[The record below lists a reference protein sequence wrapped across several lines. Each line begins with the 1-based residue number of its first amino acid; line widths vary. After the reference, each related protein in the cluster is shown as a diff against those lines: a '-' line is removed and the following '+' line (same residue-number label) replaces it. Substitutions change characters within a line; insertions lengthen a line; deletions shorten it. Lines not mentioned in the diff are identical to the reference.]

1 MKRTVALLSCCCS
14 LAAGVVVTTAPTAD
28 AAHVFRRCGIVEIGR
43 SDYRVRALNVSCRTA
58 ESGTRLFLTRGRSP
72 RGFTCRRVRTPGVRV
87 VMSCRRSENVSFYA
101 ERR

>member
-1 MKRTVALLSCCCS
+1 MKRTVALLSCCGS
-14 LAAGVVVTTAPTAD
+14 LATALALPAVSEG
-28 AAHVFRRCGIVEIGR
+28 AHVFTRCGIVEIGR